1 MRLDTVVSIRTSAH
15 ACKVPAMA
23 TSRATNR
30 ARNRRGEG
38 GRLREEIVDAARELL
53 EEHGNEASI
62 SLRAVARRVGITAP
76 SIYPH
81 FARREDILRAV
92 ITRAADELVARL
104 EHALRGEKDPVARL
118 RAGCD
123 AYVTF
128 AAEHPHHYRVLFE
141 RRRPPGAATL
151 ERSASVNEMAGAEAF
166 AILLNAIEDCIAA
179 GASKAPSPLAA
190 ATQLWAAL
198 HGYVTLRASVTDF
211 PWPDDDELLDALITR
226 LTWIEA
232 VPRRA

>member
-1 MRLDTVVSIRTSAH
+1 MRLDTVVSIRTSAN

-141 RRRPPGAATL
+141 RRR
-151 ERSASVNEMAGAEAF
+151 R
-166 AILLNAIEDCIAA
+166 
-179 GASKAPSPLAA
+179 
-190 ATQLWAAL
+190 
-198 HGYVTLRASVTDF
+198 
-211 PWPDDDELLDALITR
+211 
-226 LTWIEA
+226 
-232 VPRRA
+232 